1 MYSIGAQEGC
11 VLKALEEE
19 ELVQRQAASQLV
31 EMLLYAVCCMYCIC
45 WGYKAGKLAL
55 YPLELLL
62 YCVHCICC
70 VYGSS
75 LPAHLL

>member
-1 MYSIGAQEGC
+1 M
-11 VLKALEEE
+11 
-19 ELVQRQAASQLV
+19 
-31 EMLLYAVCCMYCIC
+31 LYAVCTAYAGGIRQACLPYRESEAIYKASLPYRQASLPYI
-45 WGYKAGKLAL
+45 WPHSFFKAGKLAL